1 MGTTNDIFKQNKISF
16 SKIEEILVKL
26 VNENKN
32 KSQNLNI
39 LKEIGLLK
47 EYSYIKCGKMYE
59 EIINFSKKNKTVRS
73 FKDSSTFK
81 NHFVEWTKIFFD
93 INEEESCSEEQ
104 FEQKIEKLNNKALN
118 LAFFQN
124 NIKKNI
130 KDSSINK
137 LISYGIPNYIR
148 DFIWDIVIAQ
158 KYLNKY
164 YNFEDEK
171 KEYISFLNK
180 INNNPQIERDLNRTF
195 TKESE
200 QTKNNLQ
207 KLRSLLNVMTKYNNG
222 YCQGMNFI
230 VGFLLKLTNFDEIK
244 TYFII
249 KNILPD
255 IKGLFEDDF
264 PLLKKNISIFDNYFK
279 ELYPK
284 LYTHFKKN
292 DVYDELWVGKWIQ
305 ALFTLSLPFKE
316 TCNIWDILIIK
327 GFHYIIYISLAI
339 LSFVEEDLLKLE
351 DSSDILAFFQAILN
365 PKDIIHASNVH
376 IEQIYT
382 NIIPLNEIL
391 YKATEIENKIRE
403 NNIRNNTHIERRK
416 SSNYIKGINPII
428 KNDEKQKKDIIHDY
442 DSVYSKDSDNSIKH
456 SFSSKSTC
464 SSNSCHLN
472 SISCPNFIDTRND
485 IDNLKNN
492 LYNIK
497 FGINH
502 NNEHYNSL
510 HKKSTFNSTKNA
522 NTYKIVDN
530 LALVNNNNI
539 NSRITSNNMNYIIE
553 NRAPYPNYLIFYG

>member
-59 EIINFSKKNKTVRS
+59 EIIKKKKKNKTVRS

-124 NIKKNI
+124 NIKKNL

-148 DFIWDIVIAQ
+148 DFIWDIVFAQ

-255 IKGLFEDDF
+255 IK
-264 PLLKKNISIFDNYFK
+264 
-279 ELYPK
+279 
-284 LYTHFKKN
+284 
-292 DVYDELWVGKWIQ
+292 
-305 ALFTLSLPFKE
+305 
-316 TCNIWDILIIK
+316 
-327 GFHYIIYISLAI
+327 
-339 LSFVEEDLLKLE
+339 
-351 DSSDILAFFQAILN
+351 
-365 PKDIIHASNVH
+365 
-376 IEQIYT
+376 
-382 NIIPLNEIL
+382 
-391 YKATEIENKIRE
+391 
-403 NNIRNNTHIERRK
+403 
-416 SSNYIKGINPII
+416 
-428 KNDEKQKKDIIHDY
+428 
-442 DSVYSKDSDNSIKH
+442 
-456 SFSSKSTC
+456 
-464 SSNSCHLN
+464 
-472 SISCPNFIDTRND
+472 
-485 IDNLKNN
+485 
-492 LYNIK
+492 
-497 FGINH
+497 
-502 NNEHYNSL
+502 
-510 HKKSTFNSTKNA
+510 
-522 NTYKIVDN
+522 
-530 LALVNNNNI
+530 
-539 NSRITSNNMNYIIE
+539 
-553 NRAPYPNYLIFYG
+553 